1 VQASVTDM
9 LYDYMPPR
17 EVTDR
22 LIARFF
28 RGKEPAWRT
37 LKHPQKKAKK
47 EKRLQCSLCLISVL
61 LTLIIVMFHVPTF
74 MKQVSTLSSSL
85 DKRAGNS
92 VTNLL
97 LV

>member
-1 VQASVTDM
+1 M

-37 LKHPQKKAKK
+37 LKHPQNKDEK
-47 EKRLQCSLCLISVL
+47 EKDCNALCALFL
-61 LTLIIVMFHVPTF
+61 LC
-74 MKQVSTLSSSL
+74 
-85 DKRAGNS
+85 
-92 VTNLL
+92 
-97 LV
+97 